1 VERTRGGA
9 LWRHAGR
16 VPGFGALLIHLAAPR
31 LWVAVMANT
40 TPPPPQLLMALT
52 TAEEFAPGS
61 TFLSLPSSGDAGD
74 GRTARVRGLFER
86 GASAPETD
94 WFAPEMQALL
104 RVAPGA
110 LPPALPVGVRL
121 DQLEPVE
128 DYTVEG
134 GRMVRYRA
142 TIGGHSGH
150 YLFGWTDDDR
160 IFWAA

>member
-1 VERTRGGA
+1 VERTRGGD

-16 VPGFGALLIHLAAPR
+16 VPGFGALLIHLAGPR

-40 TPPPPQLLMALT
+40 TPPPPLLLMALT

-61 TFLSLPSSGDAGD
+61 TFLSLPSPSDAGD
-74 GRTARVRGLFER
+74 ARTARARELFER
-86 GASAPETD
+86 GATAPKAD

-128 DYTVEG
+128 DYPVEG

-142 TIGGHSGH
+142 SLGDYVGH
-150 YLFGWTDDDR
+150 YLFGWTADDR